1 MITILPPDASQSSSA
16 CSLRP
21 GKIAQRLIVEDEVG
35 NAEQGPGFRRQFRKV
50 SATIRLVND
59 APREV
64 RESALPPL
72 TDNTTGAGE
81 KWRAGR
87 ARARPSPRDW

>member
-1 MITILPPDASQSSSA
+1 MARASGGNSA
-16 CSLRP
+16 RS
-21 GKIAQRLIVEDEVG
+21 
-35 NAEQGPGFRRQFRKV
+35 

-81 KWRAGR
+81 K
-87 ARARPSPRDW
+87 